1 MNNLPRYH
9 GTTVILELS
18 VAHWTYAH
26 ATTVPRY
33 KCTLNLYA
41 RAQKKFAHLRKK
53 SFPDVQELFSI
64 YFWFNS
70 YHGNPQK
77 SIQFCRKKSFAH
89 LHKCTEKICA
99 AAQCVSV
106 QVAIYALNSCAS
118 AKCIYAHYP
127 KECMSRYGGYQS
139 TNGRFVF
146 VLAAN
151 WSLRVFNFW

>member
-1 MNNLPRYH
+1 MLGCALNICADCH
-9 GTTVILELS
+9 GTAVHMCTKS
-18 VAHWTYAH
+18 V
-26 ATTVPRY
+26 R
-33 KCTLNLYA
+33 KCAEKVCTFAQEKFPGRAGIVLNL
-41 RAQKKFAHLRKK
+41 F
-53 SFPDVQELFSI
+53 LFN
-64 YFWFNS
+64 F

-89 LHKCTEKICA
+89 LHKCTEKFCA

-151 WSLRVFNFW
+151 WSLRSWNF